1 MTTHPVI
8 GGAKDTLLGTY
19 RQVSGAAPRPSTGE
33 RGLALE
39 ASIAILKRLMMVG
52 AMLVAGAFLAVAQNS
67 LPTEGQAPLT
77 SGAAGNAAAPGPA
90 ASMPARTARHHGTRH
105 HRMYM
110 MSVNRA
116 HKGAK
121 LRPPAVRS
129 RR

>member
-1 MTTHPVI
+1 PSEHRRRSPAITRRSQSWFRSRPMTTHPVI

-39 ASIAILKRLMMVG
+39 ASMAILKRLMMVG

-90 ASMPARTARHHGTRH
+90 ASPATASPNVPH
-105 HRMYM
+105 
-110 MSVNRA
+110 
-116 HKGAK
+116 
-121 LRPPAVRS
+121 VR
-129 RR
+129 

>member
-1 MTTHPVI
+1 M
-8 GGAKDTLLGTY
+8 
-19 RQVSGAAPRPSTGE
+19 
-33 RGLALE
+33 
-39 ASIAILKRLMMVG
+39 AILKRLMMVG

-121 LRPPAVRS
+121 LTPAGSAKPQVKQ
-129 RR
+129 